1 MIGGAKAKI
10 MSIFKKQQQQQ
21 QKKKKKKKKKTEPRI
36 RVKPVSVNN
45 VYGGLK
51 RPKKWKVN
59 TSNQKIK

>member
-21 QKKKKKKKKKTEPRI
+21 QQQQKTEPRI
-36 RVKPVSVNN
+36 RVKPISVNN

-51 RPKKWKVN
+51 RPKK
-59 TSNQKIK
+59 